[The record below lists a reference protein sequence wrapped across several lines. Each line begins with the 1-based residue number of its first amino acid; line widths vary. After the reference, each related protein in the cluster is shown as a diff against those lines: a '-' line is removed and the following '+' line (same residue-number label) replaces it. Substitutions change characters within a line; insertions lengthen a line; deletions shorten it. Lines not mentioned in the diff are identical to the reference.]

1 MVSIM
6 QEIKTFFK
14 TCTEDVENYTLL
26 KMCLA
31 LQAHLCA
38 KQYLRSLGKNGFI
51 LFINLKFST

>member
-38 KQYLRSLGKNGFI
+38 K
-51 LFINLKFST
+51 